1 MLSAAWLRRF
11 RVVPCVLISSSAK
24 LQFAMAPNMSPKM
37 ETIISIIA
45 YSLCSGSLVLV
56 NKLILHSL
64 PYPSL
69 VISFQLMAT
78 ITFIYSA
85 KFMGYLEVDPIRWK
99 YVSPY
104 LAYTV
109 AFSLGVLCN
118 MKSLSVSNVETV
130 IVFRAMAPV
139 LVSFLDAIFLGR
151 EWPSL
156 RSWLALATIVLGA
169 IGYAKADEAFQ
180 TQGIHA
186 YLWPSWYLLIISFEM
201 AYGKSII
208 RSVDLKTKS
217 GPVLYTN
224 LLGWPPMVLFARMG
238 NEYQHFWSD
247 IWARDGSRFPPGSIS
262 LLMLGCVVG
271 TGIGYS
277 SWWCRDKVSATSFTL
292 IGVMNKCLTVLL
304 NLLIWDQHANAR
316 GIASLFLCL
325 VGGSLY
331 KQAPMRKVHKP
342 TRDQIVPQDGTW
354 NTDDLSIG
362 EGSQDEEE
370 VGLLMESQ
378 SSEALQKRRGPC

>member
-1 MLSAAWLRRF
+1 MTISLSPR
-11 RVVPCVLISSSAK
+11 
-24 LQFAMAPNMSPKM
+24 M
-37 ETIISIIA
+37 ETIVSIIA
-45 YSLCSGSLVLV
+45 YSFCSGTLVLV

-78 ITFIYSA
+78 LCFIFSA
-85 KFMGYLEVDPIRWK
+85 KVSGYLQVDPIRWK
-99 YVSPY
+99 YVLPY

-109 AFSLGVLCN
+109 AFSLGVYCN
-118 MKSLSVSNVETV
+118 MRSLSLSNVETV

-139 LVSFLDAIFLGR
+139 LVSFLDALFLGR
-151 EWPSL
+151 ELPSL
-156 RSWLALATIVLGA
+156 RSWCALSLIVCGA
-169 IGYAKADEAFQ
+169 YGYAQSDEKFQ
-180 TQGIHA
+180 SQGWNA
-186 YLWPSWYLLIISFEM
+186 YLWPSLYLLIISFEM
-201 AYGKSII
+201 AYGKNII

-224 LLGWPPMVLFARMG
+224 LLGWPPMMVFAKMG
-238 NEYQHFWSD
+238 NEYERFWTD
-247 IWARDGSRFPPGSIS
+247 MWAREGSRFPPGSIA
-262 LLMLGCVVG
+262 LLLLGSVVG

-304 NLLIWDQHANAR
+304 NLLIWDQHAAPA

-325 VGGSLY
+325 VGGSIY
-331 KQAPMRKVHKP
+331 QQAPMRKGNQRP
-342 TRDQIVPQDGTW
+342 TRDEVVPQDGTW
-354 NTDDLSIG
+354 TDDLSVT
-362 EGSQDEEE
+362 GSQDEEE

-378 SSEALQKRRGPC
+378 TKLQQRRGPC